1 MMGQGD
7 KKIRIRRTNE
17 QLDKEVISEFE
28 KLVGE
33 FGFGNVNLSATNFT
47 DKLKI
52 CMDNYSIRL
61 LDQ

>member
-33 FGFGNVNLSATNFT
+33 FGFECINES
-47 DKLKI
+47 
-52 CMDNYSIRL
+52 C
-61 LDQ
+61 